1 MTSRFQFHPLVMI
14 FSIVVAVAALT
25 WIIPGGEYQRHVVNG
40 KTLVVPNSFKQIE
53 GRPQGLGAIMTAP
66 VLGFTKAA
74 EIIVFLFIIGGAF
87 MVVQKTDAINA
98 SLQRVAHIFAE
109 RPRLQKFFIPVTM
122 TLFSLGGSIFGMCE
136 ETMPFVLI
144 FIPLAISLGYDS
156 LVGTAIPFLGAAA
169 GFAGSTLN
177 PFTVG
182 IALKIC
188 ELPYE
193 TGLGYRVFIWFV
205 STGFVIAFVM
215 WYAAKVKRDPSSSLV
230 YEIDR
235 ARPVSKSFSSKS
247 ENKGGNG
254 NGNGNPDGNRDANN
268 SGNANAI
275 VNGKGDERNEG
286 EIPLKR
292 AHLLIMGLFVLT
304 MIALVVG
311 ILKYEWFIVEIAGL
325 FFALGLSAGVIGG
338 MSAGQIAD
346 AFKEGAKDMV
356 GVALIIAC
364 AKSIL
369 VVAEQGKII
378 DTMLFHM
385 GNTISHLPQILAA
398 QGMFVTQGVLN
409 FFIHSGSGQAALT
422 MPVMGPLADVLQ
434 MTRFTAVLA
443 FQFGEGWITPI
454 LPTSGV
460 TMGVLGLAGIPY
472 EKWLRWLLPMQLF
485 FFFVALLLLIP
496 PVILK
501 W

>member
-1 MTSRFQFHPLVMI
+1 MRFHFHPLVMI
-14 FSIVVAVAALT
+14 FTMVLAVTVLT
-25 WIIPGGEYQRHVVNG
+25 WVIPGGEYQRQVVNG
-40 KTLVVPNSFKQIE
+40 KTLVVPNSFKTIE
-53 GRPQGLGAIMTAP
+53 GRPQGLGAVMTAP
-66 VLGFTKAA
+66 VKGFTKAS
-74 EIIVFLFIIGGAF
+74 EIIVFLFVIGGAF
-87 MVVQKTDAINA
+87 MVIQKTGAINA
-98 SLQRVAHIFAE
+98 CLERVAEIFAR
-109 RPRLQKFFIPVTM
+109 RPGLQKFFIPVTM

-136 ETMPFVLI
+136 ETMPFILI

-182 IALKIC
+182 VALKIC
-188 ELPYE
+188 EMPYD
-193 TGLGYRVFIWFV
+193 TGLGYRVFIWLV
-205 STGFVIAFVM
+205 STLGVVGFVM
-215 WYAAKVKRDPSSSLV
+215 WYGARIKRNPTLSLV

-235 ARPVSKSFSSKS
+235 ARQTSGAATGTTG
-247 ENKGGNG
+247 EGG
-254 NGNGNPDGNRDANN
+254 
-268 SGNANAI
+268 SG
-275 VNGKGDERNEG
+275 VT
-286 EIPLKR
+286 R
-292 AHLLIMGLFVLT
+292 AHLLVMALFVLT

-325 FFALGLSAGVIGG
+325 FFALGILSGLING
-338 MSAGQIAD
+338 MSPSAIAD
-346 AFKEGAKDMV
+346 AFKEGARDMV
-356 GVALIIAC
+356 GVALIIAT
-364 AKSIL
+364 AKSLLLI
-369 VVAEQGKII
+369 AEDGKII

-385 GNTISHLPQILAA
+385 GNAISGLPKILAA
-398 QGMFVTQGVLN
+398 QGMFVTQGILN

-443 FQFGEGWITPI
+443 FQFGEGWINPI

-472 EKWLRWLLPMQLF
+472 ETWLRWLIPLQIA
-485 FFFVALLLLIP
+485 FFVIALLLLIP
-496 PVILK
+496 PVVLH